1 MRKWRVGLLVA
12 TSVAISVLW
21 TLAPEGAASIGGAG
35 EPGAA
40 STEPRSAL
48 ELYYSNPLLVR
59 AGERVRIPVDAVCV
73 TPEGTPCDSTV
84 FLDVRE
90 AEGGG
95 WRSGSADATPA
106 LQFDVTASAARSVAV
121 AGSGYVE
128 FRLRAESA
136 GGTASLPP
144 VELADPLRFFVTER
158 MPVLQMP
165 AVTFGEVREPTTE
178 LYLPWGTGS
187 NRAGLSLGNE
197 SLTLGPSSFDVDE
210 EGRIHLLDGL
220 QGRVAV
226 FADGR
231 LVRESP
237 VEASPRAS
245 MALSPDRGAYI
256 LDERDDIVSLVRID
270 GRGEVT
276 GTAVVGRGIAGQVRT
291 VAGEPYVN
299 LYPLD
304 AWVPAS
310 FEGGPSGGIAGDSD
324 RVFLGLPTVSGAEL
338 LRIGDQDGIRLAMAR
353 DALVT
358 DAVELRSGQLLGGL
372 LLAESDGGN
381 GYWVVVHTWREVP
394 TPADQYQ
401 VLHVAGGR
409 IVSTFAVGD
418 DRFAETPPLSRFRLG
433 ADGALYQMRTSPDGM
448 RIVRFDLEE
457 E

>member
-12 TSVAISVLW
+12 ISVAISALW
-21 TLAPEGAASIGGAG
+21 TLSAEGAASPGGRGQGGLRPA
-35 EPGAA
+35 E
-40 STEPRSAL
+40 SRSSL

-59 AGERVRIPVDAVCV
+59 AGERVRIPADAVCA
-73 TPEGTPCDSTV
+73 TPEGTPCASTV

-90 AEGGG
+90 AESAG
-95 WRSGSADATPA
+95 WRSASADATPG
-106 LQFDVTASAARSVAV
+106 LRFDLTASATRSVAV
-121 AGSGYVE
+121 TGSGFVE
-128 FRLRAESA
+128 FRLRAEAA
-136 GGTASLPP
+136 GATDSLPP
-144 VELADPLRFFVTER
+144 FEVADPLRFYVTER
-158 MPVLQMP
+158 MPVLRMP
-165 AVTFGEVREPTTE
+165 AVTFGEVREPTIE
-178 LYLPWGTGS
+178 LYLPWGSGP

-197 SLTLGPSSFDVDE
+197 SLTVGPSSFDVDE
-210 EGRIHLLDGL
+210 DGRIHLLDGL
-220 QGRVAV
+220 QDRLAV
-226 FADGR
+226 FAEGR

-237 VEASPRAS
+237 VEASPRAT
-245 MALSPDRGAYI
+245 MAISPDGGAYI
-256 LDERDDIVSLVRID
+256 LDERDDVVSLVRID

-276 GTAVVGRGIAGQVRT
+276 GAAVVGRGIAGQVRT

-324 RVFLGLPTVSGAEL
+324 RIFLGLPTVSGAEL

-401 VLHVAGGR
+401 VLHVAGR
-409 IVSTFAVGD
+409 RMASTFAVGD